1 MSTQTINRPGSP
13 QRDTVGL
20 HQELSKRRRWASL
33 AVLTAS
39 LLVITMDMT
48 ILNIAIPEMS
58 KELRPSSDQLLWI
71 VDIYSLIL
79 AGLLVPFAA
88 IADRWGRKRMLL
100 LGYTI
105 FAGTSLLVFFS
116 ETAGAVI
123 GLRAL
128 LGVGGAMI
136 MPTTLSLIR
145 VIFTNAR
152 ERATALAI
160 WAAVSGLGAAIGPLV
175 GGFLLEYFSWHSA
188 FLVNVPLMAVAL
200 IAGALL
206 LPESR
211 IPSTTRLDF
220 FAALLSLT
228 GMTALIWSIKQFG
241 KESSLL
247 VPEAL
252 IVLGV
257 AMVLLVWFATRC
269 LRSESPLLE
278 LSLFRSRP
286 FTAGILAAMGT
297 TFAMGA
303 GMLLLGQWLQLVS
316 NNSPIEAGVKMLPVA
331 LAGAIASLAA
341 PSLARLTS
349 SRAVLASG
357 VGVAGIG
364 LILIGLQPGELSVSM
379 VLAALTLVG
388 FGTGSL
394 ALGSAMIMFGT
405 PESTAG
411 SAAALEES
419 SYEIGSVLGIAILG
433 SIAALLFRAEFEAG
447 QLLGQLD
454 TATSAAAEESIG
466 SAIAIAN
473 ELNMP
478 ALAQEASIA
487 FTHSLQTTG
496 LIGGVIMLAVAAG
509 VFFMTPKGTDVSAA
523 QH

>member
-1 MSTQTINRPGSP
+1 MTTRTMNSP
-13 QRDTVGL
+13 TAPSAR
-20 HQELSKRRRWASL
+20 HLSPHGRWASL

-58 KELRPSSDQLLWI
+58 AELRPSSDQLLWI
-71 VDIYSLIL
+71 VDIYSLVL

-88 IADRWGRKRMLL
+88 IADRWGRKKMLL

-105 FAGTSLLVFFS
+105 FGGASLLVFFA
-116 ETAGAVI
+116 ENAGAVI
-123 GLRAL
+123 ALRAL

-160 WAAVSGLGAAIGPLV
+160 WAAVSGLGAAVGPLV
-175 GGFLLEYFSWHSA
+175 GGFLLEHFSWHSA
-188 FLVNVPLMAVAL
+188 FLVNVPLMASAL
-200 IAGALL
+200 IAGIIL

-211 IPSTTRLDF
+211 VTTTARLDF

-228 GMTALIWSIKQFG
+228 GMSAFIWSIKQFG
-241 KESSLL
+241 KESSFLIPQALL
-247 VPEAL
+247 AL
-252 IVLGV
+252 AAAL
-257 AMVLLVWFATRC
+257 VLLVWFALRS
-269 LRSESPLLE
+269 LRSEEPLLE
-278 LSLFRSRP
+278 LTLFHSRP

-303 GMLLLGQWLQLVS
+303 GMLLLGQWLQLV
-316 NNSPIEAGVKMLPVA
+316 NDNSPIEAGVKMLPVA
-331 LAGAIASLAA
+331 LAGALASLTA
-341 PSLARLTS
+341 PTLARLTS
-349 SRAVLASG
+349 SRVVLAGG

-364 LILIGLQPGELSVSM
+364 LIVIGLQPGILSVPV

-388 FGTGSL
+388 IGTGSL
-394 ALGSAMIMFGT
+394 ALGSAMIMLGT
-405 PESTAG
+405 PESKAG

-447 QLLGQLD
+447 QLLSQLD
-454 TATSAAAEESIG
+454 TATAAAAEESIG
-466 SAIAIAN
+466 SAIATAR
-473 ELNMP
+473 ELGIP
-478 ALAQEASIA
+478 ELAQEASVA

-496 LIGGVIMLAVAAG
+496 LIGGLIMLAVSAT
-509 VFFMTPKGTDVSAA
+509 VFFVTPKGIDVSAA